1 MFSVKFFCE
10 KQTSNRENSMTKSI
24 PSLSKMW
31 LKILNFNSTLFP
43 ALQEQLGVFSPK
55 EEKLIRILD
64 FAEIEKFVS
73 EVKITNPPKHRK
85 EIARAFIAKS
95 VYNLQT
101 TRDLIDRLKVD
112 RVLRIICGWRYV
124 RSIPHESTFSRV
136 YEEFANSKI
145 ADKTHQAFIEEYLSD
160 TLFFYNSTDS
170 TAIDVREKP
179 LKKEKVP
186 QVKKKRG
193 RKRKDD
199 PTPAAPK
206 ELSVCNQ
213 QLVMTSTAQ
222 MLASI
227 STSTDI
233 GRKINAKGNG
243 YAWIGGKLHL
253 GVVDGDI
260 PITAIYTCA
269 SVHDSQVAIPV
280 IHETS
285 QRVDYLYDL
294 CDKAY
299 DSEPIEAF
307 SKRCGHTPIIDVNPR
322 NCEETK
328 TALEGQKILEKMGFN
343 TPMSNHYNHR
353 SSVERVNSYLK
364 DSFGCKHIYVKGAT
378 KVASHLMFGVL
389 ALCIHQSIKVLT

>member
-1 MFSVKFFCE
+1 M
-10 KQTSNRENSMTKSI
+10 
-24 PSLSKMW
+24 
-31 LKILNFNSTLFP
+31 
-43 ALQEQLGVFSPK
+43 
-55 EEKLIRILD
+55 RILEL
-64 FAEIEKFVS
+64 AQIELYVS

-85 EIARAFIAKS
+85 EIARAFIAKA

-112 RVLRIICGWRYV
+112 RVLRVICGWRYAHN
-124 RSIPHESTFSRV
+124 IPSEAKFSRV
-136 YEEFANSKI
+136 AKELASSKI
-145 ADKTHQAFIEEYLSD
+145 AAKAHQAFIEEYLSD

-186 QVKKKRG
+186 KVKKKRG

-199 PTPAAPK
+199 PTPIAPK
-206 ELSVCNQ
+206 EEKLSNKQ
-213 QLVMTSTAQ
+213 SQMSSTRQ
-222 MLASI
+222 MLEEI

-243 YAWIGGKLHL
+243 YSWIGGKLHL

-280 IHETS
+280 INETS
-285 QRVDYLYDL
+285 RRVDYLYDL

-299 DSEPIEAF
+299 DSEPIVAF
-307 SKRCGHTPIIDVNPR
+307 SKTRGHIPIIDVNPR

-328 TALEGQKILEKMGFN
+328 TAIEGQKVLENMGFT

-378 KVASHLMFGVL
+378 KVTSHLMFGVL
-389 ALCIHQSIKVLT
+389 ALCVHQSIKLLT

>member
-1 MFSVKFFCE
+1 
-10 KQTSNRENSMTKSI
+10 MTNI
-24 PSLSKMW
+24 VPTLSKMS
-31 LKILNFNSTLFP
+31 LKILNFEKTLFP
-43 ALQEQLGVFSPK
+43 ALQEQLGILSPK
-55 EEKLIRILD
+55 EEKLMRILEL
-64 FAEIEKFVS
+64 AQIELYVS

-85 EIARAFIAKS
+85 EIARAFVAKS

-124 RSIPHESTFSRV
+124 RSIPSESTFSRV
-136 YEEFANSKI
+136 YGELAHSRI
-145 ADKTHQAFIEEYLSD
+145 ADKTHQAFIKEYLSD
-160 TLFFYNSTDS
+160 TVFFYNSTDS

-179 LKKEKVP
+179 LRKEKVP
-186 QVKKKRG
+186 KVKKKRG
-193 RKRKDD
+193 RKRRDD
-199 PTPAAPK
+199 LTPVVPK

-213 QLVMTSTAQ
+213 QLAMDSTAQ
-222 MLASI
+222 MLQEI

-280 IHETS
+280 INETTH
-285 QRVDYLYDL
+285 RVDYLYDL

-299 DSEPIEAF
+299 DSAPIEAF
-307 SKRCGHTPIIDVNPR
+307 SKKCGHIPIIDVNPR

-328 TALEGQKILEKMGFN
+328 IAIEGSKLLIKMGFT

-364 DSFGCKHIYVKGAT
+364 DSFGCKHIYVKGAS
-378 KVASHLMFGVL
+378 KIASHLMFGVL
-389 ALCIHQSIKVLT
+389 ALCIHQSIKFLT

>member
-1 MFSVKFFCE
+1 MFS
-10 KQTSNRENSMTKSI
+10 S
-24 PSLSKMW
+24 
-31 LKILNFNSTLFP
+31 
-43 ALQEQLGVFSPK
+43 K
-55 EEKLIRILD
+55 EEKLIRILEL
-64 FAEIEKFVS
+64 AQIELYVS

-85 EIARAFIAKS
+85 EIARAFVAKS

-112 RVLRIICGWRYV
+112 RVLRIICGWRYAYN
-124 RSIPHESTFSRV
+124 IPSESKFSRV
-136 YEEFANSKI
+136 YGELASSKV
-145 ADKTHQAFIEEYLSD
+145 ADQTHQAFIKEYLSD

-179 LKKEKVP
+179 LKREKVSK
-186 QVKKKRG
+186 VKKKRG

-199 PTPAAPK
+199 LSPTVPK
-206 ELSVCNQ
+206 EPSVCNQ
-213 QLVMTSTAQ
+213 QLAMTSTVQ
-222 MLASI
+222 MLQGI
-227 STSTDI
+227 STFTDI

-280 IHETS
+280 IHETTK
-285 QRVDYLYDL
+285 RVDYLYDL

-299 DSEPIEAF
+299 DSEPIVAF
-307 SKRCGHTPIIDVNPR
+307 SKTRGHTPIIDVNPR

-328 TALEGQKILEKMGFN
+328 IAIEGDKLLIKMGFHTSMN
-343 TPMSNHYNHR
+343 NHYNHR

-389 ALCIHQSIKVLT
+389 ALCIHQSIKLLT

>member
-1 MFSVKFFCE
+1 
-10 KQTSNRENSMTKSI
+10 MTNI
-24 PSLSKMW
+24 VPTLSKMS
-31 LKILNFNSTLFP
+31 LKILNFEKTLFP
-43 ALQEQLGVFSPK
+43 ALQEQLGILSPK
-55 EEKLIRILD
+55 EEKLIRILEL
-64 FAEIEKFVS
+64 AQIELYVS
-73 EVKITNPPKHRK
+73 EVKITNPPKYRK
-85 EIARAFIAKS
+85 EIARALIAKS

-112 RVLRIICGWRYV
+112 RVLRVICGWRYAH
-124 RSIPHESTFSRV
+124 SIPSESTFSRV
-136 YEEFANSKI
+136 YGELARSRI

-186 QVKKKRG
+186 KVKKKRG

-199 PTPAAPK
+199 PTPVVLK
-206 ELSVCNQ
+206 ELSMCNQ
-213 QLVMTSTAQ
+213 QLAMNSTIQ
-222 MLASI
+222 MLHGI

-280 IHETS
+280 INETTR
-285 QRVDYLYDL
+285 RVDYLYDL

-299 DSEPIEAF
+299 DSDPILAF
-307 SKRCGHTPIIDVNPR
+307 SKKCGHTSIIDVNPR

-328 TALEGQKILEKMGFN
+328 IAIEGEKLLLKMGFN

-389 ALCIHQSIKVLT
+389 ALCIHQSIKLLT

>member
-1 MFSVKFFCE
+1 
-10 KQTSNRENSMTKSI
+10 MTNII
-24 PSLSKMW
+24 PTLSKMS
-31 LKILNFNSTLFP
+31 LKILNFEKTLFP
-43 ALQEQLGVFSPK
+43 ALQEQLGVLSSK
-55 EEKLIRILD
+55 EEKLMRTLEL
-64 FAEIEKFVS
+64 AQIELYVS

-85 EIARAFIAKS
+85 EIARAFIAKA

-124 RSIPHESTFSRV
+124 RSIPSESTFSRV
-136 YEEFANSKI
+136 FAQLAHSKI
-145 ADKTHQAFIEEYLSD
+145 ADKTHQAFIKEYLSD

-186 QVKKKRG
+186 KVKQKRG
-193 RKRKDD
+193 RKRKDE
-199 PTPAAPK
+199 PTPVVPKAPSLCLK
-206 ELSVCNQ
+206 QAEMN
-213 QLVMTSTAQ
+213 STMH
-222 MLASI
+222 MLQEV

-280 IHETS
+280 INETTK
-285 QRVDYLYDL
+285 RVDYLYDL

-299 DSEPIEAF
+299 DSQPITAF
-307 SKRCGHTPIIDVNPR
+307 SKKSGHTPIIDVNPR
-322 NCEETK
+322 NCKETK
-328 TALEGQKILEKMGFN
+328 IAIEGDKMLVKMGFN

-389 ALCIHQSIKVLT
+389 ALCIHQSIKLLT

>member
-1 MFSVKFFCE
+1 
-10 KQTSNRENSMTKSI
+10 MTNI
-24 PSLSKMW
+24 VPTFSKMS
-31 LKILNFNSTLFP
+31 LKILNFEKTLFP
-43 ALQEQLGVFSPK
+43 ALQEQLGILSPK
-55 EEKLIRILD
+55 EEKLMRILEL
-64 FAEIEKFVS
+64 AQIELYVS
-73 EVKITNPPKHRK
+73 EVKITNPPKYRK
-85 EIARAFIAKS
+85 EIARAFVAKA
-95 VYNLQT
+95 VYNIQT

-112 RVLRIICGWRYV
+112 RVLRVICGWRYV
-124 RSIPHESTFSRV
+124 RSIPSESTFSRV
-136 YEEFANSKI
+136 YGELARSRI

-186 QVKKKRG
+186 KVKQKRG
-193 RKRKDD
+193 RKRKDNLS
-199 PTPAAPK
+199 PRVPK
-206 ELSVCNQ
+206 ESSVCNQ
-213 QLVMTSTAQ
+213 QRTMDSTAK
-222 MLASI
+222 MLASM

-280 IHETS
+280 INETTR
-285 QRVDYLYDL
+285 RVDYLYDL

-299 DSEPIEAF
+299 DSEPITAF
-307 SKRCGHTPIIDVNPR
+307 SKIRGHTPIIDVNPR

-328 TALEGQKILEKMGFN
+328 IAIEGEKLLLKMGFH

-389 ALCIHQSIKVLT
+389 ALCIHQSIKLLT

>member
-1 MFSVKFFCE
+1 
-10 KQTSNRENSMTKSI
+10 MTNI
-24 PSLSKMW
+24 VPTLSKMS
-31 LKILNFNSTLFP
+31 LKILNFEKTLFP
-43 ALQEQLGVFSPK
+43 ALQEELGVLSSK
-55 EEKLIRILD
+55 EEKLMRILEL
-64 FAEIEKFVS
+64 AQIELYVS

-85 EIARAFIAKS
+85 EIARTFIAKA

-112 RVLRIICGWRYV
+112 RVLRIICGWRCA
-124 RSIPHESTFSRV
+124 RSIPSESTFSRV
-136 YEEFANSKI
+136 FGELARSKI
-145 ADKTHQAFIEEYLSD
+145 ADKTHQIFIKEYLSD

-170 TAIDVREKP
+170 AAIDVREKP

-186 QVKKKRG
+186 KVKKKRG

-199 PTPAAPK
+199 LSPSVPK
-206 ELSVCNQ
+206 EPSVCNQ
-213 QLVMTSTAQ
+213 QLAMDSTAK
-222 MLASI
+222 MLAPI

-260 PITAIYTCA
+260 PITALYTCA

-280 IHETS
+280 INETTR
-285 QRVDYLYDL
+285 RVEYLYDL

-299 DSEPIEAF
+299 HSEPIVAF
-307 SKRCGHTPIIDVNPR
+307 SKGCGHTPIIDINPR

-328 TALEGQKILEKMGFN
+328 IAIEGDKLLTKMGFT

-389 ALCIHQSIKVLT
+389 ALCIHQSIKLLT

>member
-1 MFSVKFFCE
+1 
-10 KQTSNRENSMTKSI
+10 MTNI
-24 PSLSKMW
+24 VPTLSKMS
-31 LKILNFNSTLFP
+31 LKILNFEKTLFP
-43 ALQEQLGVFSPK
+43 ALQEELGVLSSK
-55 EEKLIRILD
+55 EEKLMRILEL
-64 FAEIEKFVS
+64 AQIELYVS

-85 EIARAFIAKS
+85 EIARAFIAKA

-112 RVLRIICGWRYV
+112 RVLRIICGWRYAYN
-124 RSIPHESTFSRV
+124 IPSESTFSRV
-136 YEEFANSKI
+136 FGELARSKI
-145 ADKTHQAFIEEYLSD
+145 ADKTHQIFIKEYLSD

-179 LKKEKVP
+179 LKKEKNP
-186 QVKKKRG
+186 KVKKKRG

-199 PTPAAPK
+199 STPVVPKAPSLCEK
-206 ELSVCNQ
+206 QADMNTTV
-213 QLVMTSTAQ
+213 Q
-222 MLASI
+222 MIQSI

-253 GVVDGDI
+253 GSVDGDI

-280 IHETS
+280 INETTR
-285 QRVDYLYDL
+285 RVDYLYDL

-299 DSEPIEAF
+299 DSEPIIAF
-307 SKRCGHTPIIDVNPR
+307 SKECGHTPIIDVNPR

-328 TALEGQKILEKMGFN
+328 IAIEGDKLLIKMGFT

-353 SSVERVNSYLK
+353 SSAERVNSYLK

-389 ALCIHQSIKVLT
+389 ALCIHQSIKLLT

>member
-1 MFSVKFFCE
+1 
-10 KQTSNRENSMTKSI
+10 MTNI
-24 PSLSKMW
+24 VPTLSKMS
-31 LKILNFNSTLFP
+31 LKILNFEKTLFP
-43 ALQEQLGVFSPK
+43 VLQEQLGVLSSK
-55 EEKLIRILD
+55 EEKLMRILEL
-64 FAEIEKFVS
+64 AQIELYVS

-85 EIARAFIAKS
+85 EIARAFIAKA

-101 TRDLIDRLKVD
+101 TRDLIERLKVD

-124 RSIPHESTFSRV
+124 RSIPSESTFSRV
-136 YEEFANSKI
+136 FAELAHSKI
-145 ADKTHQAFIEEYLSD
+145 ADKTHQAFIKEYLSD

-186 QVKKKRG
+186 KIKKKRG

-199 PTPAAPK
+199 LNLAVPK

-213 QLVMTSTAQ
+213 QLAMTSTAQ
-222 MLASI
+222 MLQNI

-269 SVHDSQVAIPV
+269 SIHDSQVAIP
-280 IHETS
+280 IINETS
-285 QRVDYLYDL
+285 HRVDYLYDL

-299 DSEPIEAF
+299 DSGPVEAF
-307 SKRCGHTPIIDVNPR
+307 SKKCGHVPIIDINPR

-328 TALEGQKILEKMGFN
+328 TRVEGEKLLVKMGFA

-364 DSFGCKHIYVKGAT
+364 DSFGCKHIFVKGAT
-378 KVASHLMFGVL
+378 KVESHLMFGVL
-389 ALCIHQSIKVLT
+389 ALCIHQSIKLLT

>member
-1 MFSVKFFCE
+1 
-10 KQTSNRENSMTKSI
+10 MTNI
-24 PSLSKMW
+24 VPTLSKMS
-31 LKILNFNSTLFP
+31 LKILNFEKTLFP
-43 ALQEQLGVFSPK
+43 ALQEQLGVLSSK
-55 EEKLIRILD
+55 EEKLMRILEL
-64 FAEIEKFVS
+64 AQIELYVS
-73 EVKITNPPKHRK
+73 EVKITNPPKYRK

-124 RSIPHESTFSRV
+124 RCIPSESTFSRV
-136 YEEFANSKI
+136 YGELARSRI
-145 ADKTHQAFIEEYLSD
+145 ADTTHQVFIKEYLSD

-179 LKKEKVP
+179 LKKEKVSK
-186 QVKKKRG
+186 VKQKRG

-199 PTPAAPK
+199 STPVVPKAPSLCVK
-206 ELSVCNQ
+206 QADMN
-213 QLVMTSTAQ
+213 STMH
-222 MLASI
+222 MLQEI

-280 IHETS
+280 INETTK
-285 QRVDYLYDL
+285 RVDYLYDL

-299 DSEPIEAF
+299 DSEPITAF
-307 SKRCGHTPIIDVNPR
+307 SKRRGHTPIIDVNPR

-328 TALEGQKILEKMGFN
+328 TALEGQKNLEKMGFN

-389 ALCIHQSIKVLT
+389 ALCIHQSIKLLT

>member
-1 MFSVKFFCE
+1 
-10 KQTSNRENSMTKSI
+10 MTNI
-24 PSLSKMW
+24 VPTLSKMS
-31 LKILNFNSTLFP
+31 LKILNFEKTLFP
-43 ALQEQLGVFSPK
+43 ALQEQLGVLSSK
-55 EEKLIRILD
+55 EEKLMRILEL
-64 FAEIEKFVS
+64 AQIELYVS

-85 EIARAFIAKS
+85 EIARAFVAKS

-112 RVLRIICGWRYV
+112 RALRIICGWRYPHN
-124 RSIPHESTFSRV
+124 IPSEAKFSRV
-136 YEEFANSKI
+136 YGELAHSRI

-160 TLFFYNSTDS
+160 TLFFYSSTDS

-179 LKKEKVP
+179 LKKEKVLK
-186 QVKKKRG
+186 VKKKRG
-193 RKRKDD
+193 RKRHDD
-199 PTPAAPK
+199 PTPVVPK

-213 QLVMTSTAQ
+213 QLTMDSTIQ
-222 MLASI
+222 MLNGI
-227 STSTDI
+227 STFTDI

-280 IHETS
+280 INETTR
-285 QRVDYLYDL
+285 RVDYLYDL

-299 DSEPIEAF
+299 DSEPIIAF
-307 SKRCGHTPIIDVNPR
+307 SKARGHTPIIDVNPR

-328 TALEGQKILEKMGFN
+328 IAIEGDNLLIKMGFHTSMN
-343 TPMSNHYNHR
+343 NHYNHR

-364 DSFGCKHIYVKGAT
+364 DSFGCKHIYVKGAS

-389 ALCIHQSIKVLT
+389 ALCIHQSIKLLT

>member
-1 MFSVKFFCE
+1 
-10 KQTSNRENSMTKSI
+10 MTKSI

-31 LKILNFNSTLFP
+31 LKILNFNTTLFP
-43 ALQEQLGVFSPK
+43 ALQEELGVLSSK
-55 EEKLIRILD
+55 EEKLMRILEL
-64 FAEIEKFVS
+64 AQIELYVS

-85 EIARAFIAKS
+85 EIARAFIAKA
-95 VYNLQT
+95 VYNIQT

-112 RVLRIICGWRYV
+112 RVLRIICGWRYA
-124 RSIPHESTFSRV
+124 RCIPHESTFSRV
-136 YEEFANSKI
+136 FAQLAHSKI
-145 ADKTHQAFIEEYLSD
+145 ADKTHQAFIEAYLSD

-179 LKKEKVP
+179 IKKEKVLK
-186 QVKKKRG
+186 VKKKRG
-193 RKRKDD
+193 RKRKEDL
-199 PTPAAPK
+199 TPVALK
-206 ELSVCNQ
+206 EPSLCEKQSRMN
-213 QLVMTSTAQ
+213 STIQ
-222 MLASI
+222 MLQEI

-253 GVVDGDI
+253 SVVDGDI

-269 SVHDSQVAIPV
+269 SVHDSQVAIP
-280 IHETS
+280 IINETTG
-285 QRVDYLYDL
+285 RVDYLYDL

-299 DSEPIEAF
+299 DSKPIEAF
-307 SKRCGHTPIIDVNPR
+307 SKIRGHIPIIDINPR

-328 TALEGQKILEKMGFN
+328 IAIEGDRLLIKMGFN

-353 SSVERVNSYLK
+353 SSAERVNSYLK
-364 DSFGCKHIYVKGAT
+364 DSFGCKHVYVKGAI

-389 ALCIHQSIKVLT
+389 ALCIHQSIKLLT

>member
-1 MFSVKFFCE
+1 
-10 KQTSNRENSMTKSI
+10 MTNII
-24 PSLSKMW
+24 PTLSKMS
-31 LKILNFNSTLFP
+31 LKILNFEKTLFP
-43 ALQEQLGVFSPK
+43 ALQEQLGVLSSK
-55 EEKLIRILD
+55 EEKLMRILEL
-64 FAEIEKFVS
+64 AQIELYVS

-85 EIARAFIAKS
+85 EIARAFIAKA

-124 RSIPHESTFSRV
+124 RSIPSESTFSRV
-136 YEEFANSKI
+136 FAQLAHSKI
-145 ADKTHQAFIEEYLSD
+145 ADKTHQAFIKEYLSD

-186 QVKKKRG
+186 KVKQKRG
-193 RKRKDD
+193 RKRKDE
-199 PTPAAPK
+199 PTPVVPKAPSLCLK
-206 ELSVCNQ
+206 QAEMN
-213 QLVMTSTAQ
+213 STMH
-222 MLASI
+222 MLQEV

-280 IHETS
+280 INETTK
-285 QRVDYLYDL
+285 RVDYLYDL

-299 DSEPIEAF
+299 DSQPITAF
-307 SKRCGHTPIIDVNPR
+307 SKKSGHTPIIDVNPR
-322 NCEETK
+322 NCKETK
-328 TALEGQKILEKMGFN
+328 IAIEGDKMLVKMGFN

-389 ALCIHQSIKVLT
+389 ALCIHQSIKLLT

>member
-1 MFSVKFFCE
+1 
-10 KQTSNRENSMTKSI
+10 MTNII
-24 PSLSKMW
+24 PTLSKMS
-31 LKILNFNSTLFP
+31 LKILNFEKTLFP
-43 ALQEQLGVFSPK
+43 ALQEQLGVLSSK
-55 EEKLIRILD
+55 EEKLMRILEL
-64 FAEIEKFVS
+64 AQIELYVS

-85 EIARAFIAKS
+85 EIARAFIAKA

-124 RSIPHESTFSRV
+124 RSIPSESTFSRV
-136 YEEFANSKI
+136 FAQLAHSKI
-145 ADKTHQAFIEEYLSD
+145 ADKTHQAFIKEYLSD

-186 QVKKKRG
+186 KVKQKRG
-193 RKRKDD
+193 SKRKDE
-199 PTPAAPK
+199 PTPLVPK
-206 ELSVCNQ
+206 EPTLCIKQAEMN
-213 QLVMTSTAQ
+213 STMH
-222 MLASI
+222 MLQEV

-280 IHETS
+280 INETTK
-285 QRVDYLYDL
+285 RVDYLYDL

-299 DSEPIEAF
+299 DSQPITAF
-307 SKRCGHTPIIDVNPR
+307 SKKSGHTPIIDVNPR
-322 NCEETK
+322 NCKETK
-328 TALEGQKILEKMGFN
+328 IAIEGDKMLVKMGFN

-389 ALCIHQSIKVLT
+389 ALCIHQSIKLLT

>member
-1 MFSVKFFCE
+1 
-10 KQTSNRENSMTKSI
+10 MTNI
-24 PSLSKMW
+24 VPTLSKMS
-31 LKILNFNSTLFP
+31 LKILNMNKTLFP
-43 ALQEQLGVFSPK
+43 ALQEELGILSSK
-55 EEKLIRILD
+55 EEKLLRILEL
-64 FAEIEKFVS
+64 AQIELYVS

-85 EIARAFIAKS
+85 EIARAFVAKS
-95 VYNLQT
+95 VYNIQT

-112 RVLRIICGWRYV
+112 RALRIICGWRFA
-124 RSIPHESTFSRV
+124 RCIPHESTFSRV
-136 YEEFANSKI
+136 FAQLAHSKI
-145 ADKTHQAFIEEYLSD
+145 ADKTHQAFIEAYLSD

-186 QVKKKRG
+186 KVKKKRG

-199 PTPAAPK
+199 LSPTAPK

-213 QLVMTSTAQ
+213 QLAMDSTVQ
-222 MLASI
+222 MLQEI

-280 IHETS
+280 INETTH
-285 QRVDYLYDL
+285 RVDYLYDL

-299 DSEPIEAF
+299 DSAPIEAF
-307 SKRCGHTPIIDVNPR
+307 SKKCGHIPIIDVNPR

-328 TALEGQKILEKMGFN
+328 IAIEGSNLLIKMGFT

-364 DSFGCKHIYVKGAT
+364 DSFGCKHIYVKGAS
-378 KVASHLMFGVL
+378 KIASHLMFGVL
-389 ALCIHQSIKVLT
+389 ALCIHQSIKLLT

>member
-1 MFSVKFFCE
+1 
-10 KQTSNRENSMTKSI
+10 MTNI
-24 PSLSKMW
+24 VPTLSKMS
-31 LKILNFNSTLFP
+31 LKILNFEKTLFP
-43 ALQEQLGVFSPK
+43 ALQEQLGVLSSK
-55 EEKLIRILD
+55 EEKLMRILEL
-64 FAEIEKFVS
+64 AQIELYVS

-85 EIARAFIAKS
+85 EIARAFVAKS

-112 RVLRIICGWRYV
+112 RALRIICGWRYPHN
-124 RSIPHESTFSRV
+124 IPSEAKFSRV
-136 YEEFANSKI
+136 YGELAHSRI

-160 TLFFYNSTDS
+160 TLFFYSSTDS

-179 LKKEKVP
+179 LKKEKVLK
-186 QVKKKRG
+186 VKKKRG
-193 RKRKDD
+193 RKRHDN
-199 PTPAAPK
+199 PTPVVPK

-213 QLVMTSTAQ
+213 QLTMDSTIQ
-222 MLASI
+222 MLNGI
-227 STSTDI
+227 STFTDI

-269 SVHDSQVAIPV
+269 SVHDSQIAIPV
-280 IHETS
+280 INETTR
-285 QRVDYLYDL
+285 RVDYLYDL

-299 DSEPIEAF
+299 DAEPIIAF
-307 SKRCGHTPIIDVNPR
+307 SKARGHTPIIDVNPR

-328 TALEGQKILEKMGFN
+328 IAIEGDKLLIKMGFHTSMN
-343 TPMSNHYNHR
+343 NHYNHR

-389 ALCIHQSIKVLT
+389 ALCIHQSIKFLT

>member
-1 MFSVKFFCE
+1 
-10 KQTSNRENSMTKSI
+10 MTNI
-24 PSLSKMW
+24 VPTLSKMS
-31 LKILNFNSTLFP
+31 LKILNFEKTLFP
-43 ALQEQLGVFSPK
+43 ALQEQLGVLSSK
-55 EEKLIRILD
+55 EERLMRILEL
-64 FAEIEKFVS
+64 AEIELYVS

-85 EIARAFIAKS
+85 EIARAFVAKA
-95 VYNLQT
+95 VYNIQT

-124 RSIPHESTFSRV
+124 RSIPSESTFSRV
-136 YEEFANSKI
+136 YGELARSRI
-145 ADKTHQAFIEEYLSD
+145 ADKTHQAFIKEYLSD

-179 LKKEKVP
+179 LKKEKVHK
-186 QVKKKRG
+186 VKQKRG
-193 RKRKDD
+193 RKRLDD
-199 PTPAAPK
+199 PTPIVPK
-206 ELSVCNQ
+206 ELSVCNHQ
-213 QLVMTSTAQ
+213 RTMDSTAK
-222 MLASI
+222 MLAPI

-280 IHETS
+280 INETTK
-285 QRVDYLYDL
+285 RVDYLYDL

-299 DSEPIEAF
+299 DSEPIVAF
-307 SKRCGHTPIIDVNPR
+307 SKTRGHTPIIDINPR

-328 TALEGQKILEKMGFN
+328 IAIEGDKLLAKMGFT

-389 ALCIHQSIKVLT
+389 ALCIHQSIKLLT

>member
-1 MFSVKFFCE
+1 MRNIVP
-10 KQTSNRENSMTKSI
+10 T
-24 PSLSKMW
+24 LSKMS
-31 LKILNFNSTLFP
+31 LKILNFEKTLFP
-43 ALQEQLGVFSPK
+43 ALQEQLGVLSYR
-55 EEKLIRILD
+55 EEKLMRILEL
-64 FAEIEKFVS
+64 AQIEHYVS
-73 EVKITNPPKHRK
+73 EVQITNPPKDRK
-85 EIARAFIAKS
+85 EIARAFVAKS

-112 RVLRIICGWRYV
+112 RVLRIICGWRYA
-124 RSIPHESTFSRV
+124 RNIPSEAKFSRV
-136 YEEFANSKI
+136 AKELAYSKV
-145 ADKTHQAFIEEYLSD
+145 ADKTHQAFIEEYLSN

-179 LKKEKVP
+179 LKKEKKKTP
-186 QVKKKRG
+186 KIKKKRG
-193 RKRKDD
+193 RKRRDD
-199 PTPAAPK
+199 STPAELKAPS
-206 ELSVCNQ
+206 LCNQ
-213 QLVMTSTAQ
+213 QLTMDSTEK
-222 MLASI
+222 MLDPI

-280 IHETS
+280 INETTK
-285 QRVDYLYDL
+285 RVDYLYDL

-299 DSEPIEAF
+299 DSEPIAAF
-307 SKRCGHTPIIDVNPR
+307 SKIRGHIPIIDANPR
-322 NCEETK
+322 NCEATK
-328 TALEGQKILEKMGFN
+328 TVLEGQKNLEKMGFN

-364 DSFGCKHIYVKGAT
+364 DSFGCKHITVKGAT

-389 ALCIHQSIKVLT
+389 ALCIHQSIKLLT

>member
-1 MFSVKFFCE
+1 
-10 KQTSNRENSMTKSI
+10 MTNI
-24 PSLSKMW
+24 VPTISKMS
-31 LKILNFNSTLFP
+31 LKILNFEKTLFP
-43 ALQEQLGVFSPK
+43 ALQEQLGVFSSK
-55 EEKLIRILD
+55 EEKLMRILEL
-64 FAEIEKFVS
+64 AQIELYVS

-85 EIARAFIAKS
+85 EIARAFIAKA

-112 RVLRIICGWRYV
+112 RVLRVICGWRYAHN
-124 RSIPHESTFSRV
+124 IPSEAKFSRV
-136 YEEFANSKI
+136 AKELASSKI
-145 ADKTHQAFIEEYLSD
+145 AAKAHQAFIEEYLSD

-186 QVKKKRG
+186 KVKKKRG

-199 PTPAAPK
+199 PTPIAPK
-206 ELSVCNQ
+206 EEKLSNKQ
-213 QLVMTSTAQ
+213 SQMSSTRQ
-222 MLASI
+222 MLEEI

-243 YAWIGGKLHL
+243 YSWIGGKLHL

-280 IHETS
+280 INETS
-285 QRVDYLYDL
+285 RRVDYLYDL

-299 DSEPIEAF
+299 DSEPIVAF
-307 SKRCGHTPIIDVNPR
+307 SKTRGHIPIIDVNPR

-328 TALEGQKILEKMGFN
+328 TAIEGQKVLENMGFT

-378 KVASHLMFGVL
+378 KVTSHLMFGVL
-389 ALCIHQSIKVLT
+389 ALCIHQSIKLLT

>member
-1 MFSVKFFCE
+1 
-10 KQTSNRENSMTKSI
+10 MTNI
-24 PSLSKMW
+24 VPTLSKMS
-31 LKILNFNSTLFP
+31 LKILNFEKTLFP
-43 ALQEQLGVFSPK
+43 ALQEELGALSSK
-55 EEKLIRILD
+55 EEKLMRILEL
-64 FAEIEKFVS
+64 AQIELHVS

-112 RVLRIICGWRYV
+112 RVLRVICGWRYV
-124 RSIPHESTFSRV
+124 RSIPSESTFSRV
-136 YEEFANSKI
+136 YGELARSHI
-145 ADKTHQAFIEEYLSD
+145 ADKTHQAFIKEYLSD

-170 TAIDVREKP
+170 TAIDVRERP

-186 QVKKKRG
+186 KVKKKRG

-199 PTPAAPK
+199 LSPTMPK

-213 QLVMTSTAQ
+213 QLTMKSTIQMLQEISTA
-222 MLASI
+222 
-227 STSTDI
+227 TDI

-280 IHETS
+280 INETTK
-285 QRVDYLYDL
+285 RVDYLYDL

-307 SKRCGHTPIIDVNPR
+307 SKTRGHIPIIDINPR
-322 NCEETK
+322 NCKETK
-328 TALEGQKILEKMGFN
+328 TAIEGDRLLVKMGFN
-343 TPMSNHYNHR
+343 TPMNNHYNHR

-364 DSFGCKHIYVKGAT
+364 DSFGCKHVYVKGAS

-389 ALCIHQSIKVLT
+389 ALCIHQSIKLLT